1 LAQRTG
7 KWRMSAD
14 DIEEPAMAAIA
25 SNHSRTREYSPAER
39 DVRDDFADFAGAR
52 EAGAEP
58 VIDLVHLARQTLS
71 DQALEVELLDL
82 FERQSARIVAQ
93 LGALRDGDAKI
104 RGDLAHTL
112 RGSAL
117 AIGAGRVAR
126 SAQIY
131 EAACAAGLRGGA
143 LSATLSAL
151 AEAVAEARAT
161 IASLLA

>member
-1 LAQRTG
+1 
-7 KWRMSAD
+7 
-14 DIEEPAMAAIA
+14 MAAFA
-25 SNHSRTREYSPAER
+25 SSHSNTRDYSSVER
-39 DVRDDFADFAGAR
+39 VFREGTADFTDDGF
-52 EAGAEP
+52 EP

-71 DQALEVELLDL
+71 DQALELELLDL
-82 FERQSARIVAQ
+82 FDRQSARIIAQ
-93 LGALRDGDAKI
+93 LRETRDGDAKI

-117 AIGAGRVAR
+117 SIGAARVAR

-143 LSATLSAL
+143 LNATLGAL
-151 AEAVAEARAT
+151 ADTVAEARAT